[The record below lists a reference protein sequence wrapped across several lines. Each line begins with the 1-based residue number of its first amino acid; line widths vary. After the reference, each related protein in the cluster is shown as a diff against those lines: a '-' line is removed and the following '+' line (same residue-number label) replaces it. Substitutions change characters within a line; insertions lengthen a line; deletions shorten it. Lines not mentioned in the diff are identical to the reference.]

1 MGALKPW
8 HIIVLV
14 VVILLLFGSRK
25 LPDMAR
31 GLGRSMRILKSE
43 TEQMKKDGSNP
54 ESDSD
59 DRAEPKHSRESLEPP
74 SSVND
79 EVIEGEPV
87 RNQSEQPDRKQTY

>member
-8 HIIVLV
+8 HIIILV

-43 TEQMKKDGSNP
+43 TEAMKSDKSDPDTDG
-54 ESDSD
+54 DS
-59 DRAEPKHSRESLEPP
+59 RAEPKYSREPLEAPQ
-74 SSVND
+74 SVD
-79 EVIEGEPV
+79 ETVIDGESVKSDPKKT
-87 RNQSEQPDRKQTY
+87 R

>member
-14 VVILLLFGSRK
+14 IVILLLFGSRK

-43 TEQMKKDGSNP
+43 TEQMKSEGRDP
-54 ESDSD
+54 ESETDS
-59 DRAEPKHSRESLEPP
+59 RAEPKHSREPLEPP
-74 SSVND
+74 SPVDD

-87 RNQSEQPDRKQTY
+87 QNQSAKPDRKKTY

>member
-14 VVILLLFGSRK
+14 IVILLLFGSRK

-43 TEQMKKDGSNP
+43 TEQMKKESANPDADG
-54 ESDSD
+54 D
-59 DRAEPKHSRESLEPP
+59 DRAEPRHSREPLEPP
-74 SSVND
+74 QSVD
-79 EVIEGEPV
+79 DTVIDGESV
-87 RNQSEQPDRKQTY
+87 DSERKKTR

>member
-14 VVILLLFGSRK
+14 IVILLLFGSRK

-43 TEQMKKDGSNP
+43 TEAMKADSNNP
-54 ESDSD
+54 ETDTD
-59 DRAEPKHSRESLEPP
+59 PRAEPKHSREPLEPP
-74 SSVND
+74 QPVDESVID
-79 EVIEGEPV
+79 GESV
-87 RNQSEQPDRKQTY
+87 DADRKKTR